1 MTRLSPLVAKL
12 SSRLIIIGLLVVAF
26 AFVAIYIGQSFRIR
40 EMREQSDQKKAE
52 LALYEERNTQLKQQ
66 LEFLQGPGYMLYV
79 ELVARQ
85 ALGLARPDE
94 TVILPVQQGAN
105 GAAIRPG
112 QAPVGQKVNAP
123 PLEQKSKTGW
133 DSWWSFFFG

>member
-1 MTRLSPLVAKL
+1 MTRLSALVAKL
-12 SSRLIIIGLLVVAF
+12 SSRLIIIVLVVAAV

-52 LALYEERNTQLKQQ
+52 LALYEDRNTQLKQQ

-94 TVILPVQQGAN
+94 TVILPVQQGVN
-105 GAAIRPG
+105 GVAIRPG
-112 QAPVGQKVNAP
+112 QAPAGQKAP
-123 PLEQKSKTGW
+123 TTTLEQKSKTGW